1 MKLGQ
6 KKKYKLATVGLLL
19 LALLVLLLPGWAA
32 RSEGFQLTVLDVGQG
47 DALLVS
53 ADGYNVLIDGG
64 GRPADITG
72 MAEWVVIPY
81 LKAQGIG
88 RLDLVFNT
96 HPDTDHI
103 GGLFAVLDELR
114 VDYLAVFRGYLDNE
128 RQEQLL
134 ALAETK
140 EVPVLAV
147 AAGEVF
153 QFSDDF
159 RIEVLGPAAM
169 AEFGPEQV
177 NNGSLVLRISYQD
190 FDVLT
195 CGDLQGEQLQM
206 AVAGLDCG
214 EIEVLQLPHH
224 GSRYSYD
231 ESWYAGFTPQAVFIS
246 VGRGNSFGHPGQ
258 AVVEYWQGRGVPIW
272 RTDLQGSCRISYR
285 NGQAYYE
292 STLEDSRLL
301 GAD

>member
-1 MKLGQ
+1 MQLGQ
-6 KKKYKLATVGLLL
+6 KKKYKLAAALLL
-19 LALLVLLLPGWAA
+19 LVAVLVLLLPGWAA
-32 RSEGFQLTVLDVGQG
+32 RREGFQLTVLDVGQG

-64 GRPADITG
+64 GRPSDVTG
-72 MAEWVVIPY
+72 MAERVVIPY

-88 RLDLVFNT
+88 QLDVVFNT

-114 VDYLAVFRGYLDNE
+114 VDYLAVFRGYLASE

-134 ALAETK
+134 ALAEAK
-140 EVPVLAV
+140 DVPVLAV

-153 QFSDDF
+153 QFSDNF
-159 RIEVLGPAAM
+159 RIEVLGPQAA
-169 AEFGPEQV
+169 AQFGPEQV
-177 NNGSLVLRISYQD
+177 NNGSLALRISYLD

-195 CGDLQGEQLQM
+195 CGDLLGEQLQM
-206 AVAGLDCG
+206 AVAGLDCR

-231 ESWYAGFTPQAVFIS
+231 EAWYAGFAPQAVFIS
-246 VGRGNSFGHPGQ
+246 VGRGNSFGHPGA
-258 AVVEYWQGRGVPIW
+258 AVVEYWEQRGVPIW
-272 RTDLQGSCRISYR
+272 RTDLQGSCRIIYR
-285 NGQAYYE
+285 EGRAYYE
-292 STLEDSRLL
+292 SAVYDSGVLERN
-301 GAD
+301 

>member
-6 KKKYKLATVGLLL
+6 KKKYKLAAIGLLL
-19 LALLVLLLPGWAA
+19 AALLVLLLPGWAA
-32 RSEGFQLTVLDVGQG
+32 RSNGFQLTVLDVGQG

-72 MAEWVVIPY
+72 MAEQVVIPY

-114 VDYLAVFRGYLDNE
+114 VDYLAVFRGYLANE

-231 ESWYAGFTPQAVFIS
+231 ESWYAGFAPQAVFIS

-292 STLEDSRLL
+292 SALEDSRLL